1 MGREVRGFS
10 AFLRLF
16 SVLALAAVCIGALCC
31 CDSQDVESLFQP
43 SDFTV
48 TFVLNNGEENVVW
61 HKGDDV
67 PTPQK
72 KDFEF
77 LYWCSDADLT
87 SKANLDFEKLNL
99 VNSITVYAKWKELD
113 EITGVVFKDFSCVYD
128 TNHHSVIVENLP
140 DGATVAYDKQNVQ
153 VNAGVYPIVAT
164 IKKEGC
170 KDLVLSATLTIGKA
184 KVENI
189 QFPSVIV
196 NWDGQAYGAFVTSPL
211 PDEVKVSYTSNGQSE
226 VGEYVVTAKFEVSEN
241 YEPIAD
247 MTTKLVIN
255 ETYFNV
261 IFDDGICA
269 PIVKKVAHGETL
281 EDIPVPT
288 PKRGYMAQWQEE
300 SVVDVFEDITVHAL
314 YIPIDY
320 TVSFVSDNE
329 VISSESYNIE
339 SELTFED
346 ASKPYYIFGGWF
358 EDENCF
364 GGRVS
369 GLDTGNVG
377 DRTFYAKWTCED
389 YYVCYHLNGGQNSE
403 LNTNVEDKYKY
414 TVESDEFE
422 FQAPSKK
429 NYVFDGWY
437 ASPDFEGERISALK
451 KGAHGN
457 INLYA
462 KWTAEKFDIIYDLKG
477 GVNDA
482 NNPAFTSVESGEI
495 VLLPATR
502 DCYDFVCWK
511 DKSNRVVE
519 KIAASTACEVYLVA
533 VWKAKEYTVE
543 YELGG
548 GIDAENKTSYT
559 VEDGS
564 FALNAPSRKGYKFDG
579 WYSSEDFSGEKTES
593 VNCSLAINLKFYAK
607 WSIETYIIEYDLSG
621 GDAVRNQTEYT
632 VESEDISLH
641 APKREGYEFDG
652 WFDKANNLVERI
664 KKGSVGDIK
673 LKAKWSA
680 LTYTVTFVSD
690 CTISVAPI
698 EYTIESDTIVIEYP
712 KRNNYIFEGW
722 FDAKGNKVDRIAGG
736 TVGNVT
742 LYAKWRAV
750 EYTVTFE
757 SNGGD
762 AVNSIIYTVETES
775 FDLPVCN
782 KSDYEFE
789 GWFSGETKIERIEK
803 GSCGNIALVAK
814 WRAIGFKVSFE
825 TNGGSKVA
833 DKTYNV
839 EMTEFELP
847 VPTREYYAF
856 CGWFENS
863 DLSGE
868 PIENFAT
875 NKDVTLYAKWR
886 AIEYT
891 VRFESNGGESVKPC
905 IYTVESQG
913 CVLAATEKK
922 HYDFEG
928 WVDKNGNKYTVIT
941 NENPSSFTLY
951 AVWTPTKY
959 TVTFDSNGGNEI
971 MPYVYTVES
980 EGYALAQAE
989 KEYYDFE
996 GWYDGDKKVE
1006 FISADNPSD
1015 FTLTA
1020 KWVAHKYVV
1029 VLKDGASVSK
1039 LPYTVESQ
1047 DFALQIP
1054 QKDFYLFEGWMDDAG
1069 NKVEKIDCSNP
1080 KDVRL
1085 TAQWSAIEYTITY
1098 VLNGGT
1104 NGENPTVYTVES
1116 EDIVLVAPTKDGF
1129 VFDGWFLN
1137 DDKTERIAK
1146 GSHGNLTLVARWT
1159 EEVIVIPSDFIVENG
1174 IVTAYN
1180 GSATSITL
1188 HATESGEIVKS
1199 IANRAFDSVRTTV
1212 KEILIEEGIQSV
1224 EQGVFE
1230 GMSALQTLILPSTIS
1245 VMHKSMLQDCA
1256 SLVNLT
1262 VPFASFWIDGTQDD
1276 NGEFYDASATIFD
1289 SSNELGVSYGLTYLF
1304 GENAVSNA
1312 SPVQEYS
1319 IHLGN
1324 RKAGRTVYIPDGLKN
1339 ITVLGGDI
1347 TQRAFSGCSNLENVR
1362 FEHKVKKIDN
1372 LAFYNCSALKRIEFA
1387 DASVNFGIS
1396 VLNGSDGATIY
1407 VASEEQK
1414 ELFVKNNPDYA
1425 DRVQIK

>member
-16 SVLALAAVCIGALCC
+16 SVLALAAICIGALCC

-67 PTPQK
+67 PTPKK

-99 VNSITVYAKWKELD
+99 VNSITVYAKWKEMD
-113 EITGVVFKDFSCVYD
+113 EITGVVFNDFSCVYD
-128 TNHHSVIVENLP
+128 TNPHSVIVENLP

-196 NWDGQAYGAFVTSPL
+196 NWDGQAYGAFVTSRL
-211 PDEVKVSYTSNGQSE
+211 PDEVKVSYTGNGQSE

-269 PIVKKVAHGETL
+269 PIVKKVAHGKTL
-281 EDIPVPT
+281 EDIPDPT

-314 YIPIDY
+314 YAPIDY

-377 DRTFYAKWTCED
+377 DKTFYAKWTCED

-437 ASPDFEGERISALK
+437 ASSDFEGERISALK

-457 INLYA
+457 IDLYA

-477 GVNDA
+477 GVNDS

-502 DCYDFVCWK
+502 DGYDFVCWK

-533 VWKAKEYTVE
+533 VWKAKEYSVE

-564 FALNAPSRKGYKFDG
+564 FALNAPSRKGYTFDG

-593 VNCSLAINLKFYAK
+593 VNCSLATNLKFYAK
-607 WSIETYIIEYDLSG
+607 WSIETYIIEYDLNG
-621 GDAVRNQTEYT
+621 GDAVYNQTEYT

-652 WFDKANNLVERI
+652 WYDKANNLVERI

-736 TVGNVT
+736 TVGNFT

-762 AVNSIIYTVETES
+762 AVKSIIYTVETDS

-803 GSCGNIALVAK
+803 GSCGNITLVAK

-825 TNGGSKVA
+825 TNGGNKVA

-856 CGWFENS
+856 CGWFENP

-868 PIENFAT
+868 AIENFAT
-875 NKDVTLYAKWR
+875 NKDVTLYAKW
-886 AIEYT
+886 APIEYT
-891 VRFESNGGESVKPC
+891 VTFESNGGDAVKS
-905 IYTVESQG
+905 I
-913 CVLAATEKK
+913 
-922 HYDFEG
+922 
-928 WVDKNGNKYTVIT
+928 I
-941 NENPSSFTLY
+941 
-951 AVWTPTKY
+951 
-959 TVTFDSNGGNEI
+959 
-971 MPYVYTVES
+971 
-980 EGYALAQAE
+980 
-989 KEYYDFE
+989 
-996 GWYDGDKKVE
+996 
-1006 FISADNPSD
+1006 
-1015 FTLTA
+1015 
-1020 KWVAHKYVV
+1020 
-1029 VLKDGASVSK
+1029 
-1039 LPYTVESQ
+1039 YTVESQ

-1069 NKVEKIDCSNP
+1069 NMVEKIDCSNP
-1080 KDVRL
+1080 KDVSL

-1104 NGENPTVYTVES
+1104 NGENPTIYTVES

-1199 IANRAFDSVRTTV
+1199 IANCAFDSVRTTV

-1224 EQGVFE
+1224 EQGVFD

-1262 VPFASFWIDGTQDD
+1262 VPFASFLIDGTKDD
-1276 NGEFYDASATIFD
+1276 TGEFYDASATIFD

>member
-16 SVLALAAVCIGALCC
+16 SVLALAAICIGALCC

-67 PTPQK
+67 PTPKK

-99 VNSITVYAKWKELD
+99 VNSITVYAKWKEMD
-113 EITGVVFKDFSCVYD
+113 EITGVVFNDFSCVYD
-128 TNHHSVIVENLP
+128 TNPHSVIVENLP

-196 NWDGQAYGAFVTSPL
+196 NWDGQAYGAFVTSRL
-211 PDEVKVSYTSNGQSE
+211 PDEVKVSYTGNGQSE

-269 PIVKKVAHGETL
+269 PIVKKVAHGKTL
-281 EDIPVPT
+281 EDIPDPT

-314 YIPIDY
+314 YAPIDY

-377 DRTFYAKWTCED
+377 DKTFYAKWTCED

-437 ASPDFEGERISALK
+437 ASSDFEGERISALK

-457 INLYA
+457 IDLYA

-477 GVNDA
+477 GVNDS

-502 DCYDFVCWK
+502 DGYDFVCWK

-533 VWKAKEYTVE
+533 VWKAKEYSVE

-564 FALNAPSRKGYKFDG
+564 FALNAPSRKGYTFDG

-593 VNCSLAINLKFYAK
+593 VNCSLATNLKFYAK
-607 WSIETYIIEYDLSG
+607 WSIETYIIEYDLNG
-621 GDAVRNQTEYT
+621 GDAVYNQTEYT

-652 WFDKANNLVERI
+652 WYDKANNLVERI

-736 TVGNVT
+736 TVGNFT

-762 AVNSIIYTVETES
+762 AVKSIIYTVETDS

-803 GSCGNIALVAK
+803 GSCGNITLVAK

-825 TNGGSKVA
+825 TNGGNKVA

-856 CGWFENS
+856 CGWFENP

-868 PIENFAT
+868 AIENFAT
-875 NKDVTLYAKWR
+875 NKDVTLYAKW
-886 AIEYT
+886 APIEYT
-891 VRFESNGGESVKPC
+891 VTFESNGGDAVKS
-905 IYTVESQG
+905 I
-913 CVLAATEKK
+913 
-922 HYDFEG
+922 
-928 WVDKNGNKYTVIT
+928 I
-941 NENPSSFTLY
+941 
-951 AVWTPTKY
+951 
-959 TVTFDSNGGNEI
+959 
-971 MPYVYTVES
+971 
-980 EGYALAQAE
+980 
-989 KEYYDFE
+989 
-996 GWYDGDKKVE
+996 
-1006 FISADNPSD
+1006 
-1015 FTLTA
+1015 
-1020 KWVAHKYVV
+1020 
-1029 VLKDGASVSK
+1029 
-1039 LPYTVESQ
+1039 YTVESQ

-1069 NKVEKIDCSNP
+1069 NKVEKIDCSKP

-1104 NGENPTVYTVES
+1104 NGENPTIYTVES

-1159 EEVIVIPSDFIVENG
+1159 EEVIVIPSDFTVENG

-1199 IANRAFDSVRTTV
+1199 IANRAFDSVRATV

-1262 VPFASFWIDGTQDD
+1262 VPFASFAV
-1276 NGEFYDASATIFD
+1276 N
-1289 SSNELGVSYGLTYLF
+1289 SNEDVEATKYVSGSSSIVYNFGYIF
-1304 GENAVSNA
+1304 GEANDSALYKNHAIYRNGGNAFKYA
-1312 SPVQEYS
+1312 D
-1319 IHLGN
+1319 
-1324 RKAGRTVYIPDGLKN
+1324 IPKSLEN

-1347 TQRAFSGCSNLENVR
+1347 CDRAFFELEIKTVVLKNVCSIGL
-1362 FEHKVKKIDN
+1362 
-1372 LAFYNCSALKRIEFA
+1372 LAFGKCLSLETLEFSETVSNFSSKMLSGS
-1387 DASVNFGIS
+1387 SVS
-1396 VLNGSDGATIY
+1396 TIY

>member
-16 SVLALAAVCIGALCC
+16 SVLALAAICIGALCC

-61 HKGDDV
+61 QKGDDV
-67 PTPQK
+67 PTPKK

-99 VNSITVYAKWKELD
+99 VNSITVYAKWKEMD
-113 EITGVVFKDFSCVYD
+113 EITGVVFNDFSCVYD
-128 TNHHSVIVENLP
+128 TNPHSVIVENLP

-196 NWDGQAYGAFVTSPL
+196 NWDGQAYGAFVTSSL
-211 PDEVKVSYTSNGQSE
+211 PDEVKVSYTGNGQSE

-255 ETYFNV
+255 EVYYNV

-364 GGRVS
+364 GDRVS
-369 GLDTGNVG
+369 GLDTGNV
-377 DRTFYAKWTCED
+377 DDKTFYAKWTCED

-437 ASPDFEGERISALK
+437 ASSDFEGERISALK

-457 INLYA
+457 IDLYA
-462 KWTAEKFDIIYDLKG
+462 KWMAEKFDIIYDLKG
-477 GVNDA
+477 GVNDS

-564 FALNAPSRKGYKFDG
+564 FALNAPSRKGYTFDG

-593 VNCSLAINLKFYAK
+593 VNCSLATNLKFYAK
-607 WSIETYIIEYDLSG
+607 WSIETYIIEYDLNG
-621 GDAVRNQTEYT
+621 GEAVRNQTEYT

-652 WFDKANNLVERI
+652 WYDKANNLVERI

-736 TVGNVT
+736 TVGNFT
-742 LYAKWRAV
+742 LYAKWTPIK
-750 EYTVTFE
+750 YTVT
-757 SNGGD
+757 
-762 AVNSIIYTVETES
+762 
-775 FDLPVCN
+775 
-782 KSDYEFE
+782 
-789 GWFSGETKIERIEK
+789 
-803 GSCGNIALVAK
+803 
-814 WRAIGFKVSFE
+814 
-825 TNGGSKVA
+825 
-833 DKTYNV
+833 
-839 EMTEFELP
+839 
-847 VPTREYYAF
+847 
-856 CGWFENS
+856 
-863 DLSGE
+863 
-868 PIENFAT
+868 
-875 NKDVTLYAKWR
+875 
-886 AIEYT
+886 
-891 VRFESNGGESVKPC
+891 FESNGGESVKPY
-905 IYTVESQG
+905 IYTVESQD
-913 CVLAATEKK
+913 CVLSATEKK
-922 HYDFEG
+922 YYDFEG
-928 WVDKNGNKYTVIT
+928 WEDKNGNKYTAIT
-941 NENPSSFTLY
+941 NENPSNFTLY

-980 EGYALAQAE
+980 EDYALAQAE

-1029 VLKDGASVSK
+1029 VLKDGESVSK

-1080 KDVRL
+1080 KDVSL

-1104 NGENPTVYTVES
+1104 NGENPTIYTVES

-1159 EEVIVIPSDFIVENG
+1159 EEVIVIPSDFTVENG

-1188 HATESGEIVKS
+1188 HAIESGEIVKS
-1199 IANRAFDSVRTTV
+1199 IANCAFDSVRTTV

-1262 VPFASFWIDGTQDD
+1262 VPFASFCIDGTRDD
-1276 NGEFYDASATIFD
+1276 TGEFYDASATIFD
-1289 SSNELGVSYGLTYLF
+1289 SSNEVGVSYGLTYLF

-1319 IHLGN
+1319 IQQGN

-1347 TQRAFSGCSNLENVR
+1347 TQRAFFGCSNLETVK

-1372 LAFYNCSALKRIEFA
+1372 LAFYNCSALKRIEFT
-1387 DASVNFGIS
+1387 DASVNFGTA
-1396 VLNGSDGATIY
+1396 VLNGSEGATIY

-1414 ELFVKNNPDYA
+1414 ELFAKNNPDYA

>member
-1 MGREVRGFS
+1 M
-10 AFLRLF
+10 
-16 SVLALAAVCIGALCC
+16 
-31 CDSQDVESLFQP
+31 
-43 SDFTV
+43 
-48 TFVLNNGEENVVW
+48 
-61 HKGDDV
+61 
-67 PTPQK
+67 
-72 KDFEF
+72 
-77 LYWCSDADLT
+77 
-87 SKANLDFEKLNL
+87 
-99 VNSITVYAKWKELD
+99 
-113 EITGVVFKDFSCVYD
+113 
-128 TNHHSVIVENLP
+128 
-140 DGATVAYDKQNVQ
+140 
-153 VNAGVYPIVAT
+153 
-164 IKKEGC
+164 
-170 KDLVLSATLTIGKA
+170 
-184 KVENI
+184 
-189 QFPSVIV
+189 
-196 NWDGQAYGAFVTSPL
+196 
-211 PDEVKVSYTSNGQSE
+211 
-226 VGEYVVTAKFEVSEN
+226 
-241 YEPIAD
+241 
-247 MTTKLVIN
+247 
-255 ETYFNV
+255 
-261 IFDDGICA
+261 
-269 PIVKKVAHGETL
+269 
-281 EDIPVPT
+281 
-288 PKRGYMAQWQEE
+288 
-300 SVVDVFEDITVHAL
+300 
-314 YIPIDY
+314 
-320 TVSFVSDNE
+320 
-329 VISSESYNIE
+329 
-339 SELTFED
+339 
-346 ASKPYYIFGGWF
+346 
-358 EDENCF
+358 
-364 GGRVS
+364 
-369 GLDTGNVG
+369 
-377 DRTFYAKWTCED
+377 
-389 YYVCYHLNGGQNSE
+389 
-403 LNTNVEDKYKY
+403 NTNVEDKYKY

-437 ASPDFEGERISALK
+437 ASSDFEGERISALK

-457 INLYA
+457 IDLYA

-477 GVNDA
+477 GVNDS

-564 FALNAPSRKGYKFDG
+564 FALNAPSRKGYTFDG
-579 WYSSEDFSGEKTES
+579 WYSNEDFSGEKTES
-593 VNCSLAINLKFYAK
+593 VNCSLATNLKFYAK
-607 WSIETYIIEYDLSG
+607 WSIETYIIEYDLNG

-652 WFDKANNLVERI
+652 WYDKANNLVERI

-722 FDAKGNKVDRIAGG
+722 FDAKGNKVDRIVGG
-736 TVGNVT
+736 TVGNFT
-742 LYAKWRAV
+742 LYAKWKAV

-762 AVNSIIYTVETES
+762 AVKSIIYTVETES

-803 GSCGNIALVAK
+803 GSCGNITLVAK

-825 TNGGSKVA
+825 TNGGSKVS

-868 PIENFAT
+868 AIENFAT
-875 NKDVTLYAKWR
+875 NKDVTLYAKW
-886 AIEYT
+886 APIGYT
-891 VRFESNGGESVKPC
+891 VTFESNGGESVKPC
-905 IYTVESQG
+905 I
-913 CVLAATEKK
+913 
-922 HYDFEG
+922 
-928 WVDKNGNKYTVIT
+928 
-941 NENPSSFTLY
+941 
-951 AVWTPTKY
+951 
-959 TVTFDSNGGNEI
+959 
-971 MPYVYTVES
+971 
-980 EGYALAQAE
+980 
-989 KEYYDFE
+989 
-996 GWYDGDKKVE
+996 
-1006 FISADNPSD
+1006 
-1015 FTLTA
+1015 
-1020 KWVAHKYVV
+1020 
-1029 VLKDGASVSK
+1029 
-1039 LPYTVESQ
+1039 YTVESQ

-1080 KDVRL
+1080 KDVSL

-1098 VLNGGT
+1098 VLNGGI
-1104 NGENPTVYTVES
+1104 NGENPTIYTVES

-1159 EEVIVIPSDFIVENG
+1159 EEVIVIPSDFTVENG

-1188 HATESGEIVKS
+1188 HATENGEIVKS
-1199 IANRAFDSVRTTV
+1199 IANCAFDSVRTTV

-1262 VPFASFWIDGTQDD
+1262 LPFASFAVNSDEDV
-1276 NGEFYDASATIFD
+1276 EATKYVSG
-1289 SSNELGVSYGLTYLF
+1289 SSSSVYNFGYIF
-1304 GENAVSNA
+1304 GEANDSALYNNHAIYRNGSNA
-1312 SPVQEYS
+1312 FKY
-1319 IHLGN
+1319 
-1324 RKAGRTVYIPDGLKN
+1324 ADIPKSLKN

-1347 TQRAFSGCSNLENVR
+1347 CDRAFFELEIKTVVLKNVCS
-1362 FEHKVKKIDN
+1362 IGS
-1372 LAFYNCSALKRIEFA
+1372 LAFGKCLSLETLEVSETVSNFSSIMLSGS
-1387 DASVNFGIS
+1387 SVS
-1396 VLNGSDGATIY
+1396 TIY

>member
-16 SVLALAAVCIGALCC
+16 SVLALAAICIGALCC

-67 PTPQK
+67 PTPKK

-99 VNSITVYAKWKELD
+99 VNSITVYAKWKEMD
-113 EITGVVFKDFSCVYD
+113 KITGVVFKDFSCVYD
-128 TNHHSVIVENLP
+128 TNPHSVIVENLP

-170 KDLVLSATLTIGKA
+170 KDLVLSATLTIGRA

-196 NWDGQAYGAFVTSPL
+196 NWDGQAYGAFVTSRL
-211 PDEVKVSYTSNGQSE
+211 PDEVKVSYTGNGQSE

-255 ETYFNV
+255 EVYYNV

-314 YIPIDY
+314 YTPIDY

-364 GGRVS
+364 GDRVS

-377 DRTFYAKWTCED
+377 DKTFYAKWTCED

-437 ASPDFEGERISALK
+437 ASSDFEGERISALK

-457 INLYA
+457 IDLYA

-495 VLLPATR
+495 VLLPATK

-564 FALNAPSRKGYKFDG
+564 FALNAPLRKGYTFDG

-593 VNCSLAINLKFYAK
+593 VNCSLATNLKFYAK
-607 WSIETYIIEYDLSG
+607 WSIETYIIEYDLNG

-641 APKREGYEFDG
+641 APIREGYEFDG

-698 EYTIESDTIVIEYP
+698 EYTIESDAIVIEYP

-736 TVGNVT
+736 TVGNFT

-762 AVNSIIYTVETES
+762 VVKSIIYTVETQT

-803 GSCGNIALVAK
+803 GSCGNITLVAK

-825 TNGGSKVA
+825 TNGGSTVA
-833 DKTYNV
+833 DKTYSV

-868 PIENFAT
+868 AIENFAT

-886 AIEYT
+886 AVEYT
-891 VRFESNGGESVKPC
+891 VTFESNGGESVKPC
-905 IYTVESQG
+905 IYTVESQDF
-913 CVLAATEKK
+913 VLAATEKK
-922 HYDFEG
+922 YYDFEG
-928 WVDKNGNKYTVIT
+928 WEDKNGNKYTAIT

-951 AVWTPTKY
+951 AVWTPTQY

-980 EGYALAQAE
+980 EDYALAQAE

-1006 FISADNPSD
+1006 FVSAGNPSD

-1080 KDVRL
+1080 KDVSL

-1104 NGENPTVYTVES
+1104 NGENPTIYTVES

-1137 DDKTERIAK
+1137 DDKTERIAT

-1159 EEVIVIPSDFIVENG
+1159 EEVIVIPSDFTVENG

-1199 IANRAFDSVRTTV
+1199 IANGAFDSVRTTV

-1230 GMSALQTLILPSTIS
+1230 GMGALETLILPSTIS

-1262 VPFASFWIDGTQDD
+1262 VPFASFAVNSDEDV
-1276 NGEFYDASATIFD
+1276 EATKYVSG
-1289 SSNELGVSYGLTYLF
+1289 SSSTVYNFGYIF
-1304 GENAVSNA
+1304 GEANDSALYNNHAIYRNGSNDFKYA
-1312 SPVQEYS
+1312 D
-1319 IHLGN
+1319 
-1324 RKAGRTVYIPDGLKN
+1324 IPKSLEN

-1347 TQRAFSGCSNLENVR
+1347 CDRAFFELEIKTVVLKNVCS
-1362 FEHKVKKIDN
+1362 IGS
-1372 LAFYNCSALKRIEFA
+1372 LAFGKCSSLETLEF
-1387 DASVNFGIS
+1387 SQTVSNFSSTMLSGSS
-1396 VLNGSDGATIY
+1396 VLTIY